1 MMDGTGRG
9 MLFDDDGNLDV
20 NNFGRNAT
28 TWIDGMKL
36 IEGLGLFVKS
46 RWVGI
51 VITEWRPQEVLYA
64 GRFRVEMSPSKQNW
78 FSYWSYGY

>member
-36 IEGLGLFVKS
+36 IEGLGLFVK
-46 RWVGI
+46 
-51 VITEWRPQEVLYA
+51 
-64 GRFRVEMSPSKQNW
+64 KQMGWYRHN
-78 FSYWSYGY
+78 